1 MPGLTSTRRI
11 PPGAGIEY
19 VLLAEPA
26 RHEGGLDEELEN
38 RFRRCGNENLAFNI
52 DYSVHRCLGLR
63 SFLPLPASTV
73 TTHYPRTTQAQ
84 LAGWQWPVD

>member
-63 SFLPLPASTV
+63 SFPSASRFNRDNPLSQNDASSACSLV
-73 TTHYPRTTQAQ
+73 M
-84 LAGWQWPVD
+84 AG